1 MTRMFTPRT
10 PRSTE
15 GRGVLL
21 FFSYAFLLL
30 VCYYVLKLL
39 REPLLLE
46 GGSAELKSYAQATI
60 AFTLMLLV
68 PAYGAAFR
76 RTGPA
81 RLVSGI
87 TKLFAGNLVVF
98 YALGRW
104 GVDVGFAYYVFVGVF
119 GVTMLAQFWA
129 HAAHCFG
136 VASGQRLFPVVMV
149 GATFGGLAGPPLVN
163 MLYPLLGAW
172 NLMLAS
178 AALLLATV
186 PLIAA
191 TRQAVPAPAL
201 VHELPGASKPTWNG
215 FALLL
220 RDRYL
225 ALLAVL
231 IVTLNCV
238 NTTGEY
244 LLTALVLEHAQLLL
258 AESPALSEG
267 EIIAAFFSD
276 YYFAVNALT
285 AALQILLVGRVFRW
299 LGVHGAMLILPV
311 LALVGYGLLAFLPV
325 FGVVRALKIVEN
337 SVDYSIMNTARHA
350 LYLPLSPAQQFQGK
364 TAIDGFFWRLGDVAH
379 AAFVFAG
386 LHWLAF
392 ELQDFA
398 LLNLALSAV
407 WIGVAVA
414 LGRGFRRRA
423 APALEPAVARLPGR
437 TRRRAAAAVAAT
449 LVAAVPA
456 QAQAGAPEALFDGGS
471 PLELELAFDSGAW
484 CRTRLREEC
493 KDTPATLIHRAQ
505 DGTSVAI
512 DVTLRLRGRWRKETG
527 DCRLPALFVVFPE
540 REAAAQT
547 PFAGHDTL
555 PLTTHCRDAGSYEQY
570 VLKEYFAY
578 RALNRLTEKSLRV
591 RLARITYRDAAS
603 GGRSLTRYAFFTEH
617 FDSLAAR
624 HAARVWRPEA
634 VDAHAI
640 AADELATVALF
651 QYLIGNTDWP
661 VVYSHN
667 VVALRAAS
675 GVVSVVPYDFD
686 FSGLVD
692 AAYAGPPP
700 SLPIRSVR
708 ERVYRGF
715 CEPAPNWPA
724 VFALFEDRQSAIET
738 LAHEV
743 LLEPV
748 QRERVLAYVAS
759 FYGALAAPERR
770 AAIVGACR
778 PPPSRPGSANRP

>member
-1 MTRMFTPRT
+1 M
-10 PRSTE
+10 
-15 GRGVLL
+15 LL

-60 AFTLMLLV
+60 AFLLMLLV

-76 RTGPA
+76 PAKPA

-87 TKLFAGNLVVF
+87 TKLFAGNLLVF
-98 YALGRW
+98 YVLGRS
-104 GVDVGFAYYVFVGVF
+104 GVDIGFAYYVFVGVF

-129 HAAHCFG
+129 HAAHCFD

-163 MLYPLLGAW
+163 VLYPPLGAW
-172 NLMLAS
+172 NLMLAA

-186 PLIAA
+186 PLISA
-191 TRQAVPAPAL
+191 TRRAVPAAARGRAL
-201 VHELPGASKPTWNG
+201 PIASKPTWNG

-231 IVTLNCV
+231 VVTLNCV

-244 LLTALVLEHAQLLL
+244 LLTALVLEHAQVLL
-258 AESPALSEG
+258 AESPALTEG

-285 AALQILLVGRVFRW
+285 AALQILVVGRVFRW

-311 LALVGYGLLAFLPV
+311 LALVGYGLLALLPV

-364 TAIDGFFWRLGDVAH
+364 TAIDGFFWRLGDLAH
-379 AAFVFAG
+379 AAVVFAG

-398 LLNLALSAV
+398 LLNLALSAI
-407 WIGVAVA
+407 WIGVALA

-423 APALEPAVARLPGR
+423 AAALEPAVTRLPVR
-437 TRRRAAAAVAAT
+437 TRRRAVAAVAAT

-456 QAQAGAPEALFDGGS
+456 QGQAGTPAALFDGGS

-505 DGTSVAI
+505 DGTLVAV

-527 DCRLPALFVVFPE
+527 DCRLPALFVVFPYP
-540 REAAAQT
+540 EAAAGT
-547 PFAGHDTL
+547 PFAGHDVL

-591 RLARITYRDAAS
+591 RLARITYRDTGS

-624 HAARVWRPEA
+624 HAAEVWRPQA
-634 VDAHAI
+634 VDVHAI

-651 QYLIGNTDWP
+651 QYLIGNTDWS

-667 VVALRAAS
+667 AVALRAAS
-675 GVVSVVPYDFD
+675 GAVSAVPYDFD

-692 AAYAGPPP
+692 AEYAGPPP
-700 SLPIRSVR
+700 NLPIRSVR
-708 ERVYRGF
+708 DRVYRGF
-715 CEPAPNWPA
+715 CAPAPNWPA
-724 VFALFEDRQSAIET
+724 VFALFEDRQPAIEA
-738 LAHEV
+738 LAADV
-743 LLEPV
+743 PLEPA
-748 QRERVLAYVAS
+748 QRDRVLAYVAS
-759 FYGALAAPERR
+759 FYGALAAPQRR
-770 AAIVGACR
+770 AAIVAACR
-778 PPPSRPGSANRP
+778 PPPSRRERGD